1 MKTKDN
7 HVQPNYLIKN
17 IEELQKAAKEGSLP
31 CFMGN
36 MNTKGEIIIK
46 PYTIN
51 NAISNLPISG
61 LNQIEIQ
68 RGFQIYESKDIFAIS
83 EKEAKNAGTEI
94 DNPEKGYIAIS
105 KRNLKGKYCIEKL
118 YPLSKVKDVAKV
130 KEYSKKYISNK
141 NNKSNIKLPRNDE
154 FKIDCTKVKDFNDFW
169 GKYKTAAAAKG
180 TLICSPK
187 AIETARNSLYT
198 KLNYIKENADYEKTI
213 SIGKELDKSYQ
224 KELRLAFPRDV
235 PERERG
241 PEREKRHERNLEI
254 GGIDI

>member
-1 MKTKDN
+1 MQLSIESIQQGTKD
-7 HVQPNYLIKN
+7 
-17 IEELQKAAKEGSLP
+17 GSLP
-31 CFMGN
+31 CFLGN
-36 MNTKGEIIIK
+36 INTKGEIVIK

-51 NAISNLPISG
+51 NAISNLPFSG
-61 LNQIEIQ
+61 LSQVQIQ
-68 RGFQIYESKDIFAIS
+68 RRFQMLKKKDLYAIT
-83 EKEAKNAGTEI
+83 EEEAKKAGTEI
-94 DNPEKGYIAIS
+94 IEPNKDDAVIIIKNSKGD
-105 KRNLKGKYCIEKL
+105 YCFQKF
-118 YPLSKVKDVAKV
+118 YPLSKVKDVSKV
-130 KEYSKKYISNK
+130 KEYSQKYISNK

-187 AIETARNSLYT
+187 AIETARDSLYT